1 MTNGMTSLGFAVS
14 TGHRPSVV
22 VLLEAGAGI
31 DVPDRQNRTALEVAA
46 VRGNEE
52 IVLLL
57 LSENAKT
64 FAQTES
70 GRPPLIAALEAQH
83 PQVAL
88 VLLEAGAEASS
99 RNAHD
104 ESALQIASEIAAP
117 QVVAKLLELGAQ
129 ESEHA
134 GEQALNAAMQRLEG
148 ARPRDS
154 QVASVSSSRS
164 TRPRASLS
172 TSEAN
177 DPDSTIDL
185 YREIALSLVE
195 AGANLDWTPDGGKSA
210 REIAVWLG
218 FDELIEAR
226 DKASKA
232 R

>member
-1 MTNGMTSLGFAVS
+1 MPGRPDQFKIAVIVQKMPPNLCFAV
-14 TGHRPSVV
+14 
-22 VLLEAGAGI
+22 
-31 DVPDRQNRTALEVAA
+31 
-46 VRGNEE
+46 
-52 IVLLL
+52 
-57 LSENAKT
+57 
-64 FAQTES
+64 
-70 GRPPLIAALEAQH
+70 
-83 PQVAL
+83 
-88 VLLEAGAEASS
+88 
-99 RNAHD
+99 D
-104 ESALQIASEIAAP
+104 ELP
-117 QVVAKLLELGAQ
+117 VYMRRRM
-129 ESEHA
+129 
-134 GEQALNAAMQRLEG
+134 LNAAMQRLEG